1 MGNIIIGIVGRD
13 EDVNGTKIQAIVK
26 NNLKYLHNRCSYIG
40 IVVFDNNDSVDYD
53 VLNLCDA
60 IIIQGGSD
68 IYPYHFQI
76 VEYAINNNIPLLGIC
91 MGHQIIGLY
100 NQKLEESD
108 LVKIDNHYSKDELHL
123 VNLTPGTYLEK
134 ILGKSIYVNSRH
146 LYKLDSVS
154 EPLIVSAKSTD
165 DVIEAI
171 EWIDDDHLIIGVQ
184 WHPED
189 MNNMDDLYNFFI
201 SETLKRRLM
210 KK

>member
-1 MGNIIIGIVGRD
+1 M
-13 EDVNGTKIQAIVK
+13 
-26 NNLKYLHNRCSYIG
+26 L
-40 IVVFDNNDSVDYD
+40 
-53 VLNLCDA
+53 
-60 IIIQGGSD
+60 
-68 IYPYHFQI
+68 
-76 VEYAINNNIPLLGIC
+76 
-91 MGHQIIGLY
+91 
-100 NQKLEESD
+100 
-108 LVKIDNHYSKDELHL
+108 
-123 VNLTPGTYLEK
+123 GTYLEK
-134 ILGKSIYVNSRH
+134 KKKKSIYVNSRH

>member
-1 MGNIIIGIVGRD
+1 MENIIIGIVARD
-13 EDVNGTKIQAIVK
+13 EEVNGTKIQAIVK

-40 IVVFDNNDSVDYD
+40 IVTFNNDDNVDYD

-100 NQKLEESD
+100 NEKLDESD
-108 LVKIDNHYSKDELHL
+108 LIKIDNHYSKDEVHL
-123 VNLTPGTYLEK
+123 VDLVPGTYLEE
-134 ILGKSIYVNSRH
+134 ILGDSIYVNSRH
-146 LYKLDSVS
+146 LYKINSIS
-154 EPLIVSAKSTD
+154 EPFVVSAVSKD
-165 DVIEAI
+165 GVIEAI
-171 EWIDDDHLIIGVQ
+171 EWIDDKHTIVGVQ

-189 MNNMDDLYNFFI
+189 MNNMDNLYNFFI
-201 SETLKRRLM
+201 SEALKRRL
-210 KK
+210 KKK

>member
-40 IVVFDNNDSVDYD
+40 IFVFDNNDSVDYD
-53 VLNLCDA
+53 VLNLCDG

-100 NQKLEESD
+100 NQKLAESD

>member
-40 IVVFDNNDSVDYD
+40 IVAFDNNDSVDYD
-53 VLNLCDA
+53 VLNLCDG

-123 VNLTPGTYLEK
+123 VNLMPGTYLEK
-134 ILGKSIYVNSRH
+134 ILGKNIYVNSRH

-154 EPLIVSAKSTD
+154 EPLVVSAKSMD

-201 SETLKRRLM
+201 SETLKR
-210 KK
+210 KKKKK

>member
-53 VLNLCDA
+53 VLNLCDG

-100 NQKLEESD
+100 NQKLAESD

-134 ILGKSIYVNSRH
+134 ILGKNIYVNSRH